1 MATIAR
7 PLSIPL
13 PNGARIHLVSS
24 APFVTIHLAALS
36 VFFVHFHWYYLV
48 ACILFYELRMFFV
61 TAGYHRYFSHRSFK
75 TSRWFQFVIAWMAMS
90 SSQKGILWW
99 AAHHRHHH
107 RYSDQEEDLHSPTLF
122 GFWWS
127 HVGWILSDKYNDTR
141 FDYIGDFARFPELRW
156 LNKYFLVPPAV
167 LALAMYLIGGWG
179 LFAWG
184 FCLSTVLLWHGT
196 FTINSLSHIFGK
208 RRFPTTDTSKNNWLL
223 ALVTLGEGWHN
234 NHHYYMASARQGFY
248 WWEIDLTYYTL
259 KVLSWFR
266 LVRELRRVPAHV
278 LAEGQALDASS
289 AS

>member
-1 MATIAR
+1 MASIAR

-13 PNGARIHLVSS
+13 PNGARIQLISSVPFALV
-24 APFVTIHLAALS
+24 HLAALGI
-36 VFFVHFHWYYLV
+36 FFVPFHWPYLV
-48 ACILFYELRMFFV
+48 TAFALYEVRMFFV

-90 SSQKGILWW
+90 SSQKGVLWW

-107 RYSDQEEDLHSPTLF
+107 RYSDQEDDLHSPTLF

-127 HVGWILSDKYNDTR
+127 HIGWILSDKYNDTR
-141 FDYIGDFARFPELRW
+141 FDYVGDFAKYPELRW
-156 LNKYFLVPPAV
+156 LNKYNLVPPAV
-167 LALAMYLIGGWG
+167 LGIAMYLIGGLP
-179 LFAWG
+179 LFLWG

-248 WWEIDLTYYTL
+248 WWEVDITYYTL
-259 KVLSWFR
+259 KVLSWMK
-266 LVRELRRVPAHV
+266 LVKELRRVPEKI
-278 LAEGQALDASS
+278 LAEGAELDAAS
-289 AS
+289 A

>member
-1 MATIAR
+1 MASVAR

-13 PNGARIHLVSS
+13 PNGARISLISS
-24 APFVTIHLAALS
+24 LPFVFFHLTALS
-36 VFFVHFHWYYLV
+36 VSFVRFKWSYLL
-48 ACILFYELRMFFV
+48 ACILCYEIRMFFV

-90 SSQKGILWW
+90 SSQKGVLWW

-127 HVGWILSDKYNDTR
+127 HVGWILSDQYNETR
-141 FDYIGDFARFPELRW
+141 FDYIGDYAKFTELRW
-156 LNKYFLVPPAV
+156 LNKYYLLPVVVLGTAMFLC
-167 LALAMYLIGGWG
+167 GGWG

-196 FTINSLSHIFGK
+196 FTINSLSHLFGK
-208 RRFPTTDTSKNNWLL
+208 RRFPTADTSKNNWLL

-248 WWEIDLTYYTL
+248 WWEVDITYYGL
-259 KVLSWFR
+259 RMLSW
-266 LVRELRRVPAHV
+266 LGIVRELRKVPFQV
-278 LAEGQALDASS
+278 LAEGQALDS
-289 AS
+289 AAA